1 MPLPLVRPP
10 VHFIERIRVCSM
22 IRSDHSPAQNLY
34 DFRTDHLHLQTVFLA
49 MDLHLT
55 NEAFLVS
62 TIWSNFNAQKLLQ
75 IDLSF
80 LPGLERVNTN
90 EIPKL

>member
-10 VHFIERIRVCSM
+10 VHFIEHIRVCSM

-34 DFRTDHLHLQTVFLA
+34 DFRTDRLHLQTVSLA

-80 LPGLERVNTN
+80 LPGLEGVNTN